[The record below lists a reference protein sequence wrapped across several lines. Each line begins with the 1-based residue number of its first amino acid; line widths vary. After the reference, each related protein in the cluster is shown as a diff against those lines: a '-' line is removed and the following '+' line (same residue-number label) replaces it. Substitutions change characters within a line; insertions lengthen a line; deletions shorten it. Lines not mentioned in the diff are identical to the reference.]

1 MLKVSTL
8 AATSAERWAS
18 TPSEPFGVQPTPNP
32 SGTVNA
38 QHREPR
44 LGMLGRTI
52 GGRYQI
58 IRHLGGGGFSQTY
71 LAADQHLPGKPL
83 CVVKLLKPRVTD
95 PESLQAARRLFDRE
109 AQVLYSLG
117 SHSQIPRLY
126 AHFEE
131 NEEFYLVQEYI
142 EGILVSKELKK
153 ASKGEDES
161 YVINLLQDILQTL
174 EFVHQQQ
181 VIHRDIKP
189 SNLIRRH
196 SDQRVVLI
204 DFGAVKQIGISQVID
219 DDPFGNQTSFTIAI
233 GSNGYMPNEQIAGKP
248 RFSSDVY
255 AVGIVGIQAL
265 AQCKPSQLPEDP
277 RTGEIIWRDRVDVSF
292 ELAEVID
299 TMIRYD
305 FRQRYQTAAEALEA
319 LQKLSPAPSHEV
331 VILPSVRHDGL
342 EGHLAWMERGD
353 DLFQQQRYRASVECY
368 DKVIQIKPD
377 EYLAWFKRGI
387 ALDNLKQYGE
397 AVESY
402 DQVLK
407 LQPEDYLAWFKRGRA
422 LENLEHPEEAIACY
436 DKVIELQPDNYWA
449 WHDRGRALELAQCHE
464 DAASSYARAVQ
475 LKPDFKLAIQSRK
488 RILSQLKQVDQLY
501 SLQHYE
507 EAIASCEAAIRDNPE
522 DHLAWLMRGMAM
534 ENLKQYQA
542 AIASYSQVVKL
553 QPEDH
558 LAWFK
563 LGAVLELV
571 GKPNEAVVCY
581 NRVLRIQPD
590 NYWAWHDRGR
600 VLEQIQKYEAA
611 LASYDRA
618 VQIKPD
624 LVAAIEGRQR
634 ALNGLRT
641 DPSVTNVSV
650 ATHVQH

>member
-1 MLKVSTL
+1 MST
-8 AATSAERWAS
+8 AEVISAKQWAS
-18 TPSEPFGVQPTPNP
+18 TSSRPSEEKPTPD
-32 SGTVNA
+32 SSHVKT

-44 LGMLGRTI
+44 LGMLGKTI

-58 IRHLGGGGFSQTY
+58 VRHLGGGGFSQTY

-142 EGILVSKELKK
+142 EGTLISKELK
-153 ASKGEDES
+153 AAKGEDES

-189 SNLIRRH
+189 SNLIRRR

-204 DFGAVKQIGISQVID
+204 DFGAVKQIGVHQMSETLNQ
-219 DDPFGNQTSFTIAI
+219 QTSFTIAI

-265 AQCKPSQLPEDP
+265 ARCKPSQLPEDP
-277 RTGEIIWRDRVDVSF
+277 RTGEIIWRDRVDVSV

-305 FRQRYQTAAEALEA
+305 FRQRYQTAADA
-319 LQKLSPAPSHEV
+319 LQALQRLSPAPTHEV
-331 VILPSVRHDGL
+331 VILPSVRHHSL
-342 EGHLAWMERGD
+342 EEHLAWMERGD

-368 DKVIQIKPD
+368 DKVLQIKPD

-422 LENLEHPEEAIACY
+422 LEHLEYADEAIASY

-449 WHDRGRALELAQCHE
+449 WHDRGRAMEAAQRYE

-488 RILSQLKQVDQLY
+488 RLLSQLKQVDQLY
-501 SLQHYE
+501 GLQHYE
-507 EAIASCEAAIRDNPE
+507 EAIASCEAAIRANPQ
-522 DHLAWLMRGMAM
+522 DPLAWLMRGMAM

-553 QPEDH
+553 QPDDH

-563 LGAVLELV
+563 LGAVLEMV
-571 GKPNEAVVCY
+571 NKPAEALVCY

-590 NYWAWHDRGR
+590 NSWAWHDRGR
-600 VLEQIQKYEAA
+600 VLELLQKYDAA
-611 LASYDRA
+611 LSSYDKA
-618 VQIKPD
+618 LQLKPD
-624 LVAAIEGRQR
+624 LTAAIEGRQR
-634 ALNGLRT
+634 ALNSLKT
-641 DPSVTNVSV
+641 DPAVTNVSV
-650 ATHVQH
+650 ATQVQK

>member
-8 AATSAERWAS
+8 DVTSTEQRAS
-18 TPSEPFGVQPTPNP
+18 TPSESLGENPTPDP
-32 SGTVNA
+32 SGTVKT

-142 EGILVSKELKK
+142 EGTLISKELK
-153 ASKGEDES
+153 AAKGEDES

-189 SNLIRRH
+189 TNLIRRS

-204 DFGAVKQIGISQVID
+204 DFGAVKQIGITQIAD
-219 DDPFGNQTSFTIAI
+219 TFDHQTSFTIAI

-265 AQCKPSQLPEDP
+265 TRCKPSQLPEDP
-277 RTGEIIWRDRVDVSF
+277 RTGEIIWRDRVDVSV

-305 FRQRYQTAAEALEA
+305 FRQRYQTAADALDA
-319 LQKLSPAPSHEV
+319 LNNLSPAPSHEV

-353 DLFQQQRYRASVECY
+353 DLFHQQRYRASVDCY

-422 LENLEHPEEAIACY
+422 LEHLDHAEEAIASY

-449 WHDRGRALELAQCHE
+449 WHDRGRAMEAAHRHE
-464 DAASSYARAVQ
+464 DAAASYDRAVQ

-488 RILSQLKQVDQLY
+488 RLLSQLKNVNQLY
-501 SLQHYE
+501 SLQHYD
-507 EAIASCEAAIRDNPE
+507 EAIASCEAAIRDNPQ

-534 ENLKQYQA
+534 ENMKQYQA

-563 LGAVLELV
+563 LGAVLEQV
-571 GKPNEAVVCY
+571 NKPMEAIVCY

-600 VLEQIQKYEAA
+600 VLEQVQKYEAA
-611 LASYDRA
+611 LSSYDRA
-618 VQIKPD
+618 VQLKPD

-634 ALNGLRT
+634 ALNNLRM

-650 ATHVQH
+650 ATQVQN